1 MNNNIDTLIK
11 HVQEGGRL
19 TRENALILARKASIH
34 DLGSLGNTRRQAI
47 HGNKAFYVYN
57 QHLNYTNVCQN
68 ACKFCAYSKREGQPG
83 GYVYSMDEIRNR
95 LLSRIDEPIRE
106 IHIVGGLNPALTYDY
121 FLSMLKTVRE
131 VRPQATI
138 KAFTAVEIA
147 FLSAQYHKSVEE
159 VLTDLQEAGLEA
171 MTGGGAEVFDTELRK
186 KICPEKIPGT
196 QWLEIHRQA
205 HCEGIY
211 SNCTMLFGH
220 LETWEDRIDHLD
232 ALRDLQDSTGGFL
245 CFIPLPYQ
253 PDNNDL
259 KAKGPDGNDFLR
271 TIAISRLYLDNIP
284 HIKAYWAYAG
294 VKAAQMALWAGADDF
309 DGTIV
314 EEKIGHAAGSASPT
328 GLGEKQLRE
337 YITAAG
343 FTPVQRDTFFREL
356 ENDSE

>member
-1 MNNNIDTLIK
+1 MNKTEEIIH

-19 TRENALILARKASIH
+19 NKEDALHLARTASIH
-34 DLGSLGNTRRQAI
+34 DLGSLGNLRRRAL
-47 HGNKAFYVYN
+47 HGDKAYYVYN

-68 ACKFCAYSKREGQPG
+68 ACAFCAYSKRSGQPG
-83 GYVYSMDEIRNR
+83 GYVYSLEEIRDR
-95 LLSRIDEPIRE
+95 LLSRISEPIRE
-106 IHIVGGLNPALTYDY
+106 VHIVGGLNPALTYDY

-131 VRPQATI
+131 TRPGATV

-147 FLSAQYHKSVEE
+147 FLSAEYGKSVQE
-159 VLTDLQEAGLEA
+159 VLKDLQKAGLEA

-196 QWLEIHRQA
+196 QWLDIHRQA
-205 HCEGIY
+205 HAMGIP

-220 LETWEDRIDHLD
+220 LETWEQRIDHLD
-232 ALRDLQDSTGGFL
+232 ALRTLQDATSGFL

-253 PDNNDL
+253 SDNNDL

-294 VKAAQMALWAGADDF
+294 IKAAQLALWAGADDF
-309 DGTIV
+309 DGTLV
-314 EEKIGHAAGSASPT
+314 EEKIGHAAGCASPA
-328 GLGEKQLRE
+328 GLGESELRE
-337 YITAAG
+337 YISAAG
-343 FTPVQRDTFFREL
+343 CTPVQRDTFFQEIPVA
-356 ENDSE
+356 DS